1 MKKGHNKKAVVS
13 LTTPYEA
20 MKDEE
25 KNHFWS
31 RYDSSFLFTTF
42 KRLKS
47 MLFTFARNIF
57 ANLVQQTTSRIQ
69 RVQKIKSRNAVLQES
84 EGKRYLFIIFHQHY
98 HDLLSKI
105 SSISFVDGYH
115 ISFFYLFI
123 NVSILVL
130 FPTICIL
137 CHVLWRV
144 SKTVLLKHQ
153 MFGMPHK
160 QLPCP
165 SLFHL

>member
-1 MKKGHNKKAVVS
+1 MKKMVKIFTFAYGQPDHKKAVLL
-13 LTTPYEA
+13 LTMNFQEQKNFIFD
-20 MKDEE
+20 KDMSRHFFLQHSKE
-25 KNHFWS
+25 K
-31 RYDSSFLFTTF
+31 
-42 KRLKS
+42 
-47 MLFTFARNIF
+47 LFTFARNIF

-84 EGKRYLFIIFHQHY
+84 EGKRYLFIIFHQYY

-115 ISFFYLFI
+115 IPFFYLCI

-137 CHVLWRV
+137 CHVL
-144 SKTVLLKHQ
+144 
-153 MFGMPHK
+153 
-160 QLPCP
+160 
-165 SLFHL
+165 

>member
-1 MKKGHNKKAVVS
+1 MI
-13 LTTPYEA
+13 
-20 MKDEE
+20 
-25 KNHFWS
+25 
-31 RYDSSFLFTTF
+31 TF

-84 EGKRYLFIIFHQHY
+84 EGKRYLFIIFHQYY

-115 ISFFYLFI
+115 IPFFNLFI
-123 NVSILVL
+123 NASILVL

-137 CHVLWRV
+137 SCLSIVCFAL
-144 SKTVLLKHQ
+144 SLLKLQHSSIKIY
-153 MFGMPHK
+153 HRT
-160 QLPCP
+160 
-165 SLFHL
+165 S